1 MSIAEF
7 DEQQQR
13 LINIIH
19 EYEYIFELR
28 KCCGYKEWI
37 NVYKT
42 MTICDLYKKVYHRFQ
57 LNKEEDM
64 NNIYLF
70 ILGQDGQLSGI
81 EKNDTRTIRELIMNN
96 QHHFKAVYPLPCKL
110 VYWLYIDDGGCHSDH
125 CANKIMN
132 DCVIHR
138 NEIVP
143 K

>member
-1 MSIAEF
+1 MSISEF

-19 EYEYIFELR
+19 EYEYVFELR

-37 NVYKT
+37 TVYKT
-42 MTICDLYKKVYHRFQ
+42 MTICDLYRNVYRRFQ
-57 LNKEEDM
+57 INKEEDM

-70 ILGQDGQLSGI
+70 MLGQDGQRSEI
-81 EKNDTRTIRELIMNN
+81 AKNDTRTIRELIMNN

-110 VYWLYIDDGGCHSDH
+110 VYWLYIDDGCCHYDH
-125 CANKIMN
+125 ANTIIN
-132 DCVIHR
+132 ECVIHH
-138 NEIVP
+138 NDIQP